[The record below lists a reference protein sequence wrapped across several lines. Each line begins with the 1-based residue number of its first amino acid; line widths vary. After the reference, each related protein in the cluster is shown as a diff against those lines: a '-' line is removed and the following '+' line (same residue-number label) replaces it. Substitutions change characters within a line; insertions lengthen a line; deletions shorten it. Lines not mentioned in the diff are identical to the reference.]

1 MSNQLFDLLMKDLE
15 TEIRRVYDSNTRPAL
30 YGGGFLHGYMFTFF
44 LSLIKELPDPVR
56 EKVIDDIVDR
66 VIFLRSREPEVP
78 VTITIIEG
86 EAS

>member
-30 YGGGFLHGYMFTFF
+30 YGGGFMHGYMFTFF
-44 LSLIKELPDPVR
+44 LSLIKELPDPAR
-56 EKVIDDIVDR
+56 EKVIDEIVDR

-78 VTITIIEG
+78 VSIIEG
-86 EAS
+86 ESA

>member
-44 LSLIKELPDPVR
+44 LSLIKELPDPAR
-56 EKVIDDIVDR
+56 EKVIDEIVDR

-78 VTITIIEG
+78 VTIIEG
-86 EAS
+86 EAA